1 MFSFALG
8 PTSAAVPPATVVPFY
23 ALRLR
28 HLTAVKAELVD
39 SCGACRR
46 SASLRVL
53 DLAYAHGPDTGVRE
67 LERRLQCQHCGRKGW
82 ATIRVE

>member
-1 MFSFALG
+1 MSR
-8 PTSAAVPPATVVPFY
+8 ATVIPFY

-28 HLTAVKAELVD
+28 HLTVAKAELVV

-46 SASLRVL
+46 SASLPVL

-67 LERRLQCQHCGRKGW
+67 LERRLRCQHCGRKGW
-82 ATIRVE
+82 ATIRVEWLG